1 MAENKKKLFV
11 VSGPSGAGL
20 REIIGTVLE
29 ERKDLGHMIPVTARK
44 MKPGEKDGVGFYFF
58 DLDGWN
64 AMKESGDLLETTE
77 FAGNDYGTSRR
88 LVAEQLTAG
97 KNLLLNLEIDRAAQI
112 KAHMP
117 EAICVYMEPADPEVL
132 RARYEASARSPYEVP
147 VRMEQ
152 AALQREKARFCD
164 RFIPSDDAAEAVR
177 ALNALIDAEG

>member
-1 MAENKKKLFV
+1 MSKKVLV
-11 VSGPSGAGL
+11 LSGPSGAG
-20 REIIGTVLE
+20 IGAIVSALFA
-29 ERKDLGHMIPVTARK
+29 RRGDLTAVTPVTARK
-44 MKPGEKDGVGFYFF
+44 MKEGETDGVGFYFY
-58 DLDGWN
+58 DLEGWN
-64 AMKESGDLLETTE
+64 ALKEAGDLLETTE

-132 RARYEASARSPYEVP
+132 RARSEASARSPYEVP

-152 AALQREKARFCD
+152 AALQRKKARFCD